1 MTTRPVRDVIKDA
14 QHPYSSGLMGAI
26 PRLGANLDRLTQI
39 PGSMPR
45 LSAIPRGCA
54 FNPRCPHVMDKCHID
69 QPQAVQT
76 APGRRVAC
84 WLYPPQDG
92 TGTNAERQT
101 AQ

>member
-1 MTTRPVRDVIKDA
+1 MRQHKGRLRPGQAV
-14 QHPYSSGLMGAI
+14 G
-26 PRLGANLDRLTQI
+26 
-39 PGSMPR
+39 
-45 LSAIPRGCA
+45 
-54 FNPRCPHVMDKCHID
+54 HID